1 MGIGSGSGAQ
11 GNIPGVEPGS
21 GSGFTGGTRSGSEP
35 GWGSGSGEGPGPG
48 FGIGGVDVVLGEP
61 MYMSCSNI
69 LRCGTGL
76 EGCHAV
82 TMQFAAAF
90 TTLLYSL
97 RSGGRAESLLRRYS
111 VYRSRI
117 GILQCY

>member
-61 MYMSCSNI
+61 MYMSCSTLSDAVLDQRDANMN
-69 LRCGTGL
+69 CGAR
-76 EGCHAV
+76 HA
-82 TMQFAAAF
+82 
-90 TTLLYSL
+90 
-97 RSGGRAESLLRRYS
+97 
-111 VYRSRI
+111 
-117 GILQCY
+117 